1 MTKRCRIWLGNRDI
15 NRKLVAEGYAWAYRD
30 YLTDMSLLEDEKSA
44 REESGNAGFGQY
56 RLNADAQIRQ
66 ESEVHCY
73 RGDQPHVSARGSE
86 EAWI

>member
-1 MTKRCRIWLGNRDI
+1 MVRLRGVGAAGPVPPLTENVLAEKVFQQDVEVEVSGTDRYDQTLGRIWLG
-15 NRKLVAEGYAWAYRD
+15 
-30 YLTDMSLLEDEKSA
+30 
-44 REESGNAGFGQY
+44 
-56 RLNADAQIRQ
+56 NADAQIRQ

>member
-1 MTKRCRIWLGNRDI
+1 MVRLRGM
-15 NRKLVAEGYAWAYRD
+15 GG
-30 YLTDMSLLEDEKSA
+30 
-44 REESGNAGFGQY
+44 SGNSLPPLTEDVLAEKVFQQDVEVEVSGTDRYHQKLG
-56 RLNADAQIRQ
+56 RIGLGNADAQIRQ